1 MVEEFGICETL
12 KMARPDDVEFRDV
25 AVPLTGRGPGGPWR
39 ACTQGRVGLALE
51 GAAGSAVRTESTS
64 G

>member
-1 MVEEFGICETL
+1 VFGICETL

-25 AVPLTGRGPGGPWR
+25 TVPDRYN
-39 ACTQGRVGLALE
+39 E
-51 GAAGSAVRTESTS
+51 GNSTE